1 MNELKDFYNLLKINM
16 TFANKAAKSG
26 DKQKNEQYVSH
37 VFEYLKNFKFSIYLD
52 FSVKFRKLE
61 NGLIYFIRIQT
72 DEIIVAPERSNKC
85 IE

>member
-1 MNELKDFYNLLKINM
+1 MSELKDFYNLLKINM

-26 DKQKNEQYVSH
+26 DKQKNEKYVSYI
-37 VFEYLKNFKFSIYLD
+37 FESLKNTKFSIYLD

-72 DEIIVAPERSNKC
+72 DEIIVTPERSNKC